1 MTLINKSIELIK
13 VNVIDY
19 LGIKLSNTFEYKT
32 TLVCLCVCVL
42 RGEAE
47 EDVDDDGCQFNALFP
62 VLPQYSGQ
70 STQSRLCVHTHS

>member
-1 MTLINKSIELIK
+1 MLC
-13 VNVIDY
+13 V
-19 LGIKLSNTFEYKT
+19 
-32 TLVCLCVCVL
+32 CVCVL

-70 STQSRLCVHTHS
+70 STQRRLCVHTHS